1 MTAAMCF
8 KAQPTILSVALQQRY
23 DQLPSLQ
30 CTNNFITYMYN
41 FVPKMLSFIND
52 ADIRNIICHL
62 TDAVSNLNHFQVRMH
77 NNNYSNYVQL
87 VCIHVVPG

>member
-1 MTAAMCF
+1 MTPEMCF

-23 DQLPSLQ
+23 DQLPSPQ
-30 CTNNFITYMYN
+30 CTNITYMN
-41 FVPKMLSFIND
+41 TFVHKMLSFITD

-62 TDAVSNLNHFQVRMH
+62 SDAVSNLNRLQVSMH